1 LALGRERTVHHHG
14 GAGERP
20 AVHGVPA
27 AADPAGPG
35 IARTELR
42 GLYRGRVELSGG
54 EVVHGMLGT
63 PALIMTAGHDISEH
77 LGWAAYFAAQT
88 SS

>member
-1 LALGRERTVHHHG
+1 
-14 GAGERP
+14 
-20 AVHGVPA
+20 VHGVPA
-27 AADPAGPG
+27 ATDPGGPG

-42 GLYRGRVELSGG
+42 GLYRGRGELSGG

-63 PALIMTAGHDISEH
+63 PVLIMTGGRDISEH
-77 LGWAAYFAAQT
+77 SGWAAYIAAQI